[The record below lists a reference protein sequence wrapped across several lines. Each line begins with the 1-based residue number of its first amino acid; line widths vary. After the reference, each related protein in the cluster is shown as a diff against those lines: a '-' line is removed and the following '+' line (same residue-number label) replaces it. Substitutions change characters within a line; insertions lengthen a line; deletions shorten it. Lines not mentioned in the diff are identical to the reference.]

1 MVESRYGGI
10 MDQPLNSLAC
20 RNTLFQWG
28 KRTYVMG
35 IVNLSPDSFSGDGLN
50 TAEAAIAQAERM
62 EAEGADI
69 IDIGG
74 ESTRPDSK
82 PIGVEEEIKRI
93 VPAIELL
100 SRRLN
105 LPISVDTYKY
115 EVARAAIA
123 AGAHILNDVWGLRQ
137 ETRLAGLAAEHNLS
151 IIVTSNQRG
160 QTFNGDVIEQISTD
174 LKRATG
180 LCKDAGVTRENI
192 IIDPGI
198 GFGKTV
204 AQNLE
209 IIRRLH
215 ELKAVGFPILLGT
228 SRKSFIGRTLN
239 LPENERLEGTAATVA
254 LGIAHGADIIRVHDV
269 KEMARVARMTDAI
282 VRR

>member
-1 MVESRYGGI
+1 VVESQYGGM

-50 TAEAAIAQAERM
+50 TAGAAIAQAERM
-62 EAEGADI
+62 EYEGADI

-74 ESTRPDSK
+74 ESTRPDSR
-82 PIGVEEEIKRI
+82 PIGAEEEIKRI
-93 VPAIELL
+93 VPAIEQL

-115 EVARAAIA
+115 EVAKAAIA
-123 AGAHILNDVWGLRQ
+123 AGAGILNDVWGLKK
-137 ETRLAGLAAEHNLS
+137 ETRLAGLAAEHNLP

-160 QTFNGDVIEQISTD
+160 QTCDGDIIEEILSD
-174 LKRATG
+174 LKLARW
-180 LCKDAGVTRENI
+180 LCKNAGVNRENI
-192 IIDPGI
+192 IVDPGI

-215 ELKAVGFPILLGT
+215 ELKVLGSPILLGT

-282 VRR
+282 VRG

>member
-1 MVESRYGGI
+1 VVESHYGGM

-20 RNTLFQWG
+20 QNTLFQWG

-50 TAEAAIAQAERM
+50 TEGAVIAQAERM
-62 EAEGADI
+62 ESEGADI

-74 ESTRPDSK
+74 ESTRPDSR

-93 VPAIELL
+93 VPAIEQL

-123 AGAHILNDVWGLRQ
+123 AGAGILNDVWGLRQ
-137 ETRLAGLAAEHNLS
+137 EARLAGLAAEHNLP

-160 QTFNGDVIEQISTD
+160 QTFEGDIMEQIISD
-174 LKRATG
+174 LKRAAG
-180 LCKDAGVTRENI
+180 LCEDAGVASENI

-215 ELKAVGFPILLGT
+215 ELKALGFPILLGT
-228 SRKSFIGRTLN
+228 SRKSFIGRTLD

-282 VRR
+282 VRG